1 MKKALIAVAAL
12 LSIVSCGEDRTYEYL
27 EKTEENQWIFSTM
40 KAEYLWADE
49 IKTPE
54 RKSFFDSES
63 KFFASLLNAGDK
75 VSYFTD
81 TVQSG
86 SYGLTCAIM
95 RDPLGEKPSKYYAL
109 VLFADDN
116 SPAAI
121 SGIKRGTWISAID
134 GKSLSSS
141 SGNQLK
147 SGEAKVIAT
156 ETIDFDDE
164 AMKYFWT
171 TGDTITLQPSSTYSS
186 NAIHTDTIFNV
197 RSSKIGYI
205 ALNNFNGADFAS
217 RIENT
222 LLGFEAESATEI
234 ILDLRY
240 CNGGSIENAAKA
252 ASMLVPSTLKGTPF
266 ATLKGNSLH
275 ADTVYNYTGATAN
288 ISDKKLYIVTG
299 KRTRGTAELF
309 AASANASRGRHEVL
323 LIGESSAGEGLM
335 TKRIESPFGFAIN
348 PVTAIMSASDENGL
362 EGGILPD
369 YPLDELA
376 EIQHIYPIGNEQE
389 YILRCIE
396 YLIVNGEM
404 P

>member
-1 MKKALIAVAAL
+1 MKKALIAIAAL
-12 LSIVSCGEDRTYEYL
+12 LSIISCGEDRTYEYL

-54 RKSFFDSES
+54 RKSFFESES
-63 KFFASLLNAGDK
+63 KFFASLLNANDN

-109 VLFADDN
+109 VLFAEEN

-121 SGIKRGTWISAID
+121 SGIRRGTWISAIN

-141 SGNQLK
+141 SGKQLS
-147 SGEAKVIAT
+147 SGEALIIAT
-156 ETIDFDDE
+156 EAIDFDDE
-164 AMKYFWT
+164 AMRYFWT
-171 TGDTITLQPSSTYSS
+171 AGDTLSLQPSSTYSS
-186 NAIHTDTIFNV
+186 TAIHADTIFNV

-205 ALNNFNGADFAS
+205 ALNNFNGGSFAGS
-217 RIENT
+217 LENI
-222 LLGFEAESATEI
+222 LLGFEAESVTEI

-275 ADTVYNYTGATAN
+275 ADTVYSYTDATAN
-288 ISDKKLYIVTG
+288 ISDRKLYIVTG
-299 KRTRGTAELF
+299 KRTTGTAELF
-309 AASANASRGRHEVL
+309 AASVNASRGIHEVL
-323 LIGESSAGEGLM
+323 LIGEKSAGKGLV
-335 TKRIESPFGFAIN
+335 TKEIESPFGFTIN
-348 PVTAIMSASDENGL
+348 PVTAIMSASDDNGF
-362 EGGILPD
+362 EEGILPD

-396 YLIVNGEM
+396 YLIVNGEL